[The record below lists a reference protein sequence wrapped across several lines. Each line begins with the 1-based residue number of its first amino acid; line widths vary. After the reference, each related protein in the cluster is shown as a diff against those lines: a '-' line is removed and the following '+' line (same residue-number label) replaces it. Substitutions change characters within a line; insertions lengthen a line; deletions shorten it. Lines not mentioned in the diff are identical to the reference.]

1 MPAWRRFWRY
11 LWGVGNVAAQRTT
24 GDPQAAARERMVQTQ
39 LVARGIR
46 DPKILYAMRKVPRH
60 LFVEEAL
67 QNQAYGDFPLPIGE
81 QQTISQP
88 YIVAFMTETLELSG
102 EEKVL
107 EIGTGCGYQA
117 AILAEL
123 APEVYSI
130 ERIHSLASR
139 ARRILESLRYF
150 SVKIKVGDGS
160 LGWPEEAPFDA
171 IIVTA
176 GAPDIPKP
184 LLDQLAIGGRLVI
197 PVGDRYSQ
205 TLVVVRQT
213 PEGPKYDY
221 RGGCR
226 FVKLIGS
233 YGWEEK

>member
-1 MPAWRRFWRY
+1 M
-11 LWGVGNVAAQRTT
+11 AAQKTM
-24 GDPQAAARERMVQTQ
+24 GDPLVAARERMVQTQ
-39 LVARGIR
+39 LVPRGIR
-46 DPKILYAMRKVPRH
+46 DPKVLYAMRKVPRH

-88 YIVAFMTETLELSG
+88 YIVAFMTEALELIG

-123 APEVYSI
+123 APEVFSI
-130 ERIHSLASR
+130 ERIHILASH
-139 ARRILESLRYF
+139 ARRTLESLRYF
-150 SVKIKVGDGS
+150 NVNIKVGDGT

-176 GAPDIPKP
+176 AAPAIPRP
-184 LLDQLAIGGRLVI
+184 LLDQLAMGGRLVI
-197 PVGDRYSQ
+197 PVGDLHSQ
-205 TLVVVRQT
+205 TLEVVHKT
-213 PEGPKYDY
+213 PEGLKHDY

-233 YGWEEK
+233 YGWEK

>member
-1 MPAWRRFWRY
+1 M
-11 LWGVGNVAAQRTT
+11 AQKFS
-24 GDPQAAARERMVQTQ
+24 GDSLTAARERMVQTQ
-39 LVARGIR
+39 LVARGIS
-46 DPKILYAMRKVPRH
+46 DPKVLYAMGKVPRH

-67 QNQAYGDFPLPIGE
+67 QSQAYGDFPLPIGE

-88 YIVAFMTETLELSG
+88 YIVAFMTEALGLTG

-130 ERIHSLASR
+130 ERLYTLASR
-139 ARRILESLRYF
+139 ARQILGSLRYF
-150 SVKIKVGDGS
+150 NVKIKVGDGT

-176 GAPDIPKP
+176 AAPGIPKP
-184 LLDQLAIGGRLVI
+184 LLDQLAMGGRLII
-197 PVGDRYSQ
+197 PVGDRSSQ
-205 TLVVVRQT
+205 TLDVVHKT
-213 PEGPKYDY
+213 PEGLEHDY

-233 YGWEEK
+233 YGWEK

>member
-1 MPAWRRFWRY
+1 
-11 LWGVGNVAAQRTT
+11 VTAQKTM
-24 GDPQAAARERMVQTQ
+24 GDPFAAARDRMVQTQ
-39 LVARGIR
+39 LVPRGIR
-46 DPKILYAMRKVPRH
+46 DPKVLFAMRKVPRH

-67 QNQAYGDFPLPIGE
+67 RNQAYGDFPLPIGE

-88 YIVAFMTETLELSG
+88 YIVAFMTEALKLTG
-102 EEKVL
+102 VEKVL

-130 ERIHSLASR
+130 ERLHTLATL
-139 ARRILESLRYF
+139 ARRNLEALRYF
-150 SVKIKVGDGS
+150 NVKIKVGDGT

-171 IIVTA
+171 IMVTA
-176 GAPDIPKP
+176 AAPGIPQP
-184 LLDQLAIGGRLVI
+184 LLDQLAMEGRLVI

-205 TLVVVRQT
+205 TLDVVRKT
-213 PEGPKYDY
+213 PEGLQHDY

-233 YGWEEK
+233 YGWEK

>member
-1 MPAWRRFWRY
+1 M
-11 LWGVGNVAAQRTT
+11 
-24 GDPQAAARERMVQTQ
+24 GDPLAAARERMVLTQ
-39 LVARGIR
+39 LVPRGIR
-46 DPKILYAMRKVPRH
+46 DPKVLYAMSKVPRH

-88 YIVAFMTETLELSG
+88 YIVAFMTEALELTG
-102 EEKVL
+102 VEKVL

-123 APEVYSI
+123 APQVYSI
-130 ERIHSLASR
+130 ERIHTLATH

-150 SVKIKVGDGS
+150 NVNIKVGDGT

-176 GAPDIPKP
+176 AAPAIPQP
-184 LLDQLAIGGRLVI
+184 LLDQLAMGGRLVL

-205 TLVVVRQT
+205 TLDVVHKT
-213 PEGPKYDY
+213 PEGLKHDY

-233 YGWEEK
+233 YGWEK

>member
-1 MPAWRRFWRY
+1 M
-11 LWGVGNVAAQRTT
+11 AQKYS
-24 GDPQAAARERMVQTQ
+24 GDALTAARERMVQTQ
-39 LVARGIR
+39 LVARGIS
-46 DPKILYAMRKVPRH
+46 DAKVLYAMGKVPRH
-60 LFVEEAL
+60 LFVEDAL
-67 QNQAYGDFPLPIGE
+67 QNQAYGDFPLPIGD

-88 YIVAFMTETLELSG
+88 YIVAFMTEALKLAG

-130 ERIHSLASR
+130 ERLHTLASR
-139 ARRILESLRYF
+139 ARRILGSLRYF
-150 SVKIKVGDGS
+150 NVKIKVGDGT

-171 IIVTA
+171 IMVTA
-176 GAPDIPKP
+176 AAPGIPRP
-184 LLDQLAIGGRLVI
+184 LLDQLAMGGRLVI
-197 PVGDRYSQ
+197 PVGDRESQ
-205 TLVVVRQT
+205 TLDVVTKT
-213 PEGPKYDY
+213 PEGLQHDY

-233 YGWEEK
+233 YGWEK

>member
-1 MPAWRRFWRY
+1 M
-11 LWGVGNVAAQRTT
+11 AQKYS
-24 GDPQAAARERMVQTQ
+24 GDALTAARERMVQTQ

-46 DPKILYAMRKVPRH
+46 DAKVLYAMGKVPRH
-60 LFVEEAL
+60 LFVEDAL
-67 QNQAYGDFPLPIGE
+67 QSQAYGDFPLPIGD

-88 YIVAFMTETLELSG
+88 YIVAFMTEALKLAG

-130 ERIHSLASR
+130 ERLHTLASR
-139 ARRILESLRYF
+139 ARRILGSLRYF
-150 SVKIKVGDGS
+150 NVKIKVGDGT

-171 IIVTA
+171 IMVTA
-176 GAPDIPKP
+176 AAPGIPRP
-184 LLDQLAIGGRLVI
+184 LLDQLAMGGRLVI
-197 PVGDRYSQ
+197 PVGDRESQ
-205 TLVVVRQT
+205 TLDVVTKT
-213 PEGPKYDY
+213 PEGLQHDY

-233 YGWEEK
+233 YGWEK

>member
-1 MPAWRRFWRY
+1 
-11 LWGVGNVAAQRTT
+11 
-24 GDPQAAARERMVQTQ
+24 MVQTQ
-39 LVARGIR
+39 LVPRGIR
-46 DPKILYAMRKVPRH
+46 DPKVLYAMRKVPRH

-88 YIVAFMTETLELSG
+88 YIVAFMTEALELTG
-102 EEKVL
+102 VEKVL

-123 APEVYSI
+123 APEVFSI
-130 ERIHSLASR
+130 ERIHTLASR
-139 ARRILESLRYF
+139 ARRNLELLRYF
-150 SVKIKVGDGS
+150 NVNIKVGDGT

-171 IIVTA
+171 IMVTA
-176 GAPDIPKP
+176 AAPGIPRP
-184 LLDQLAIGGRLVI
+184 LLDQLAMGGRLVI
-197 PVGDRYSQ
+197 PVGDRNSQ
-205 TLVVVRQT
+205 TLDVVHKN
-213 PEGPKYDY
+213 PEGLKHDY

-233 YGWEEK
+233 YGWE

>member
-1 MPAWRRFWRY
+1 M
-11 LWGVGNVAAQRTT
+11 AQKFS
-24 GDPQAAARERMVQTQ
+24 GDSLTAARERMVQTQ
-39 LVARGIR
+39 LVARGIS
-46 DPKILYAMRKVPRH
+46 DPKVLYAMGKVPRH

-67 QNQAYGDFPLPIGE
+67 QSQAYGDFPLPIGE

-88 YIVAFMTETLELSG
+88 YIVAFMTEALGLTG

-123 APEVYSI
+123 APEIYSI
-130 ERIHSLASR
+130 ERLYTLASR
-139 ARRILESLRYF
+139 ARQILGSLRYF
-150 SVKIKVGDGS
+150 NVKIKVGDGT

-176 GAPDIPKP
+176 AAPGIPKP
-184 LLDQLAIGGRLVI
+184 LLDQLAMGGRLII
-197 PVGDRYSQ
+197 PVGDRSSQ
-205 TLVVVRQT
+205 TLDVVHKT
-213 PEGPKYDY
+213 PEGLEHDY

-233 YGWEEK
+233 YGWEK